1 MFSIPV
7 CKTHVF
13 NICIKHVLNIKKIY
27 MLNICLTHVK
37 DILLLCD
44 FNGLNCRPPVLC
56 YTQYW
61 LVCCRFS
68 ELTEPHIQILQTVA
82 PRLSLSSL
90 TSLAEVIVARIISCE
105 KEDVMAANGRDR

>member
-1 MFSIPV
+1 M
-7 CKTHVF
+7 HV
-13 NICIKHVLNIKKIY
+13 NICVLNKKFNTCERYVYI
-27 MLNICLTHVK
+27 I
-37 DILLLCD
+37 ILL
-44 FNGLNCRPPVLC
+44 C
-56 YTQYW
+56 YVIFKVCTVGFVYSQYG

-105 KEDVMAANGRDR
+105 KEDVMAANGRDRYWGIVLT

>member
-1 MFSIPV
+1 MY
-7 CKTHVF
+7 KTCVEHKE
-13 NICIKHVLNIKKIY
+13 NI
-27 MLNICLTHVK
+27 HVK
-37 DILLLCD
+37 HMFNTCERYSIVLCD